1 MPIIHSKSPQAFQ
14 QNIKTEIASGKEPK
28 QAVAIAYNIAGK
40 EKRTGDKI
48 SKSIKKDKEKDNN
61 HSSHSAEMAS
71 AYEHSVAHT
80 KQDFHPAVTASRMKS
95 SKE

>member
-1 MPIIHSKSPQAFQ
+1 MPITHSKSPKAFQ
-14 QNIKTEIASGKEPK
+14 SNIKAEIAAGKKPK
-28 QAVAIAYNIAGK
+28 QAVAIAYNIADK

-48 SKSIKKDKEKDNN
+48 SKSIAKDN
-61 HSSHSAEMAS
+61 SHSTHTSEMAS

-95 SKE
+95 TKD

>member
-1 MPIIHSKSPQAFQ
+1 MPISHSKSPKAFQ
-14 QNIKTEIASGKEPK
+14 ENIRAEMDAGKKPK
-28 QAVAIAYNIAGK
+28 QAVAIAYNIADK

-48 SKSIKKDKEKDNN
+48 SKSIKKDKDD
-61 HSSHSAEMAS
+61 SHSKHTSEMAS

-95 SKE
+95 TKD